1 MPVENSIPKM
11 QKKVLAIPKIFI
23 YNRIIKKGDWMKVT
37 NKVTK
42 ESGVLII
49 NEGQF
54 MIYISPDHWIPV
66 YDTIEELHK
75 YGWEVSG
82 GKKRN

>member
-1 MPVENSIPKM
+1 
-11 QKKVLAIPKIFI
+11 
-23 YNRIIKKGDWMKVT
+23 MKVT

-42 ESGVLII
+42 ESGILVI

-54 MIYISPDHWIPV
+54 MIYISPDHWIHV

-82 GKKRN
+82 GHKRN